1 MKTIILTLLASVSL
15 SSCITI
21 KTDGSGSYGNYQNS
35 DYNSV
40 ENYSSKPMESREF
53 LSPTF
58 QKSEPIQE

>member
-40 ENYSSKPMESREF
+40 EN
-53 LSPTF
+53 
-58 QKSEPIQE
+58 